1 MKRERLRRELF
12 QTPSRRQND
21 ECKVNEES
29 DLCKPKPKQVNLS
42 DTGVQTDISGDFSNE
57 FDGTGRRFIDFVS
70 EEAFKD
76 NNEKVLFYTDLPSYF
91 ILMTVLNFVKDYIV
105 ITPTSSLSKFQ
116 PFVMTLMKL
125 RLSLLNQDL
134 GY

>member
-29 DLCKPKPKQVNLS
+29 DLCKPKPKQGNLS
-42 DTGVQTDISGDFSNE
+42 DTGVKTDTSGDFSNE
-57 FDGTGRRFIDFVS
+57 FDGTGRRFIESVS

-76 NNEKVLFYTDLPSYF
+76 NNEESLFYTGLPSYF
-91 ILMTVLNFVKDYIV
+91 NFMTVF
-105 ITPTSSLSKFQ
+105 
-116 PFVMTLMKL
+116 KL
-125 RLSLLNQDL
+125 C
-134 GY
+134 